1 MLLTP
6 FAVRSPSLMPRDRA
20 QLRTR
25 RGTTLGMAC
34 ITSLFHHRDGAV
46 LATLFPG
53 SQADFFE
60 KRPLALVD
68 AGEQIDAGFAAP
80 VAHRFGAVEPA
91 DGLEAGDVAVGPFAG
106 VDHVAES
113 CVENLVLARRLVRQ
127 IEFGMG
133 FAAGPARVIGLDGER
148 KLLADRLPGLRR
160 LVQHHPCRE
169 VTAARKTEF
178 Y

>member
-46 LATLFPG
+46 LATLLQG
-53 SQADFFE
+53 SKADFFE

-68 AGEQIDAGFAAP
+68 AGEQVDAGFAAP
-80 VAHRFGAVEPA
+80 VAHRLGAIEPA
-91 DGLEAGDVAVGPFAG
+91 DRLEAGDVAVRPLAG
-106 VDHVAES
+106 VDHVTKAG
-113 CVENLVLARRLVRQ
+113 VENLVLARRLGRQ
-127 IEFGMG
+127 IELGVG
-133 FAAGPARVIGLDGER
+133 FAAGPSRVIRLDGER
-148 KLLADRLPGLRR
+148 QMLSDRLPGLGG
-160 LVQHHPCRE
+160 LVQHHLCRE
-169 VTAARKTEF
+169 VTTAREAEF
-178 Y
+178 